1 MRAVR
6 HIVSVTFSLFLMLGL
21 PFITSDSFERLI
33 SPDPDAV
40 TSASVITDAPS
51 GEFIVF
57 INRSSHPNKD
67 NLAKWHDFFSGQ
79 EVSFILEDITCCTA
93 ASDPLGKKLAENYR
107 SRLPE
112 NQMTLRTEDAVLMLS
127 KADHGKFDVIVMSA
141 EAAEAYGGESVSS
154 GDVDVIR
161 IKGGAG

>member
-6 HIVSVTFSLFLMLGL
+6 HIVTVSASLFLMLGL

-33 SPDPDAV
+33 DPDAV

-51 GEFIVF
+51 GEYVVL
-57 INRSSHPNKD
+57 INRSLHPNRD
-67 NLAKWHDFFSGQ
+67 NLEKWHDFFSGQ
-79 EVSFILEDITCCTA
+79 EVSFILEDITCCIS
-93 ASDPLGKKLAENYR
+93 ASDPSGKKLAENYR

-112 NQMTLRTEDAVLMLS
+112 NQMTLRTEDPVLMMS

-141 EAAEAYGGESVSS
+141 EAAERYGADSISSS
-154 GDVDVIR
+154 GNVDVIR
-161 IKGGAG
+161 IEGGGE